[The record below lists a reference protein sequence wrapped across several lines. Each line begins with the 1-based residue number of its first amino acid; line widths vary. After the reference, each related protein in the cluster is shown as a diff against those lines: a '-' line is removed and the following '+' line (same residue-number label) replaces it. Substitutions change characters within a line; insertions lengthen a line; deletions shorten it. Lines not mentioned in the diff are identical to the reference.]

1 MSEDST
7 ISCYNSHSNAYDVYQ
22 SEVVPRYQDMLEMV
36 AKTCSRYVSRDCG
49 WKLENHRHS
58 PRIIDLG
65 CGTGNAS
72 LAILQK
78 MPAKIF
84 LADGSSSMIDIALG
98 KISSAAEGAVAGYK
112 VVDLN
117 EDSWA
122 EGIGPG
128 EYDAIVSTLVL
139 EHLSFDCYRSAIR
152 KCHDLLRPGG
162 WLIAVEGYEEEGS
175 DMLQWFNEEMKARRE
190 NLDPELS
197 SFVAKLRNEK
207 EIHYYCSKAQ
217 KADWWKKAGF
227 CQVNVLW
234 QYLCIALMVG
244 RKPGRCI

>member
-7 ISCYNSHSNAYDVYQ
+7 VSCYNSHSNAYDVYQ
-22 SEVVPRYQDMLEMV
+22 SAVVPHYQDVLEMV
-36 AKTCSRYVSRDCG
+36 AKTCSRYICQDRVWG
-49 WKLENHRHS
+49 LGNHRRI

-65 CGTGNAS
+65 CGTGSAS
-72 LAILQK
+72 LAVLQK
-78 MPAKIF
+78 MQASIF
-84 LADGSSSMIDIALG
+84 LIDGSGGMIDIALE
-98 KISSAAEGAVAGYK
+98 KISSAAKGAITGYK

-117 EDSWA
+117 EDGWA
-122 EGIGPG
+122 EGIGLG

-139 EHLSFDCYRSAIR
+139 EHLPFDHYRSVIR

-162 WLIAVEGYEEEGS
+162 WLIAVEGYEEDES
-175 DMLQWFNEEMKARRE
+175 DMLRWFNEEMVARSE

-207 EIHYYCSKAQ
+207 EIHYYCSKSQ
-217 KADWWKKAGF
+217 KADWWKKAGLS
-227 CQVNVLW
+227 QVNVLW

-244 RKPGRCI
+244 RRPGSYI